1 MKQVSQLRVRKLGEH
16 IRAEIA
22 QLIMLG
28 KIKDPRV
35 SPFLSVNWVDVS
47 GGMVCAR
54 VYVSSFMGKYKTKQG
69 VQGLE
74 SAAGFIRSVFAKKLR
89 LRQCPRLSFVYDESV
104 RDGFSL
110 SRKIDRLESGGVQ
123 TEHA

>member
-35 SPFLSVNWVDVS
+35 SPFL
-47 GGMVCAR
+47 
-54 VYVSSFMGKYKTKQG
+54 
-69 VQGLE
+69 
-74 SAAGFIRSVFAKKLR
+74 
-89 LRQCPRLSFVYDESV
+89 
-104 RDGFSL
+104 
-110 SRKIDRLESGGVQ
+110 
-123 TEHA
+123 